1 MPFFNLFTGVPR
13 ETEKEKD
20 LADFDIFDDPESP
33 FSTFN
38 FQYSNEAY
46 TRLHDLMEFNTL
58 NNLEVSSA
66 PVLSQLHLPNIK
78 QWETAMMSAAHFAVS
93 GKD

>member
-1 MPFFNLFTGVPR
+1 MDLCQMIGLLSALPVHLFTGVPR

-38 FQYSNEAY
+38 FQYSNEAF

-58 NNLEVSSA
+58 NNLEVSSVPA
-66 PVLSQLHLPNIK
+66 
-78 QWETAMMSAAHFAVS
+78 
-93 GKD
+93 GG

>member
-1 MPFFNLFTGVPR
+1 M
-13 ETEKEKD
+13 EKD

-58 NNLEVSSA
+58 NNLEVSS
-66 PVLSQLHLPNIK
+66 VFMVSLQDVYMMQRFLTSNNRK
-78 QWETAMMSAAHFAVS
+78 Q
-93 GKD
+93 